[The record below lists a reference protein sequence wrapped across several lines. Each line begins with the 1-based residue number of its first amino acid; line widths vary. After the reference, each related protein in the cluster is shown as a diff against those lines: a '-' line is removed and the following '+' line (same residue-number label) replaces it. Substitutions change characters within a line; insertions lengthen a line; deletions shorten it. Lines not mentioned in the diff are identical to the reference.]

1 LAQADAED
9 MWDETAWNDAQSR
22 WKAASSKWG
31 KKLAEVDSETMRA
44 DKWDDADWKDTQT
57 GGRKDR

>member
-1 LAQADAED
+1 
-9 MWDETAWNDAQSR
+9 MWDETAWNDAQSS

-31 KKLAEVDSETMRA
+31 KKLAEVDSEAMRA